1 MTERIKVFLTDDH
14 DLVRDGIKAL
24 LSGIADIQI
33 IGEAN
38 SGKSLFE
45 KLPLIQPDVLVL
57 DISLPDISG
66 IEITKRITVEY
77 PQIKVLILSMY
88 THEDFIF
95 NALKAGAIGYLPKNT
110 TRDELVKAIYT
121 VYTGEEFFGDLV
133 SKILV
138 NSYVR
143 SATEKDNTE
152 DKKILSLSGRELEIL
167 KLIAEGFVN
176 KEIHETLGIS
186 IRTVETH
193 KNHIMKKL
201 GCKSSVE
208 MVKIAI
214 RNKIIK
220 M

>member
-1 MTERIKVFLTDDH
+1 MEKIRIFLTEDH

-24 LSGIADIQI
+24 LSGIPDIMI

-45 KLPLIQPDVLVL
+45 KLETVQPDVLVL

-66 IEITKRITVEY
+66 IEITRRISAEF
-77 PQIKVLILSMY
+77 PHIRVLILSMY
-88 THEDFIF
+88 THEDFVI
-95 NALKAGAIGYLPKNT
+95 NALNAGAKGYLPKNT
-110 TRDELVKAIYT
+110 TRDELVRAIYA
-121 VYTGEEFFGDLV
+121 VYKGEEFFGDLI

-138 NSYVR
+138 SSYIR
-143 SATEKDNTE
+143 NAKDPGHGDT
-152 DKKILSLSGRELEIL
+152 KLSSLSKRELEIL

-176 KEIHETLGIS
+176 KEIQESLGIS

-214 RNKIIK
+214 QYKIIK

>member
-1 MTERIKVFLTDDH
+1 MIEKIKIFLTEDH

-24 LSGIADIQI
+24 LSGIPDIII

-45 KLPLIQPDVLVL
+45 KLQIVQPDIIVL

-66 IEITKRITVEY
+66 IEITKRISIEY
-77 PQIKVLILSMY
+77 PQIKILILSMY

-110 TRDELVKAIYT
+110 TRDELVRAIYA
-121 VYTGEEFFGDLV
+121 VYKGEEFFGDLI

-138 NSYVR
+138 NSYIRNV
-143 SATEKDNTE
+143 TEKDTE
-152 DKKILSLSGRELEIL
+152 DKKILSLSVRELEIL
-167 KLIAEGFVN
+167 KLIVEGFTNREIN
-176 KEIHETLGIS
+176 KVLGIS

-208 MVKIAI
+208 MVKLAI